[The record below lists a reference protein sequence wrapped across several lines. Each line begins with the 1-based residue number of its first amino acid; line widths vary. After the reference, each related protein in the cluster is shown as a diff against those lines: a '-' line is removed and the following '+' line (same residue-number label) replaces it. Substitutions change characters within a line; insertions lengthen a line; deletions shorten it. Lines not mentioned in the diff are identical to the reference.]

1 MIAKPD
7 LLGCKESVVGLVI
20 PTGYS
25 FNLDGTCLYIATAVV
40 FLAQATNTPP
50 ALEQQLGLLAALL
63 LASKGAPGVAGAGF
77 VVLAGTLAAVG
88 AVPVEGV
95 ALILGVHRPIS
106 EALTPT
112 NLIGNG
118 VATLVIAKWE
128 AALDRRRLQ
137 QGLSGKDLEQR

>member
-1 MIAKPD
+1 
-7 LLGCKESVVGLVI
+7 
-20 PTGYS
+20 
-25 FNLDGTCLYIATAVV
+25 
-40 FLAQATNTPP
+40 
-50 ALEQQLGLLAALL
+50 LGLLAVLL

-95 ALILGVHRPIS
+95 ALILGVRRPMS
-106 EALTPT
+106 QALAPT

-118 VATLVIAKWE
+118 VATLVHRQVE
-128 AALDRRRLQ
+128 GALDRRRLQ